1 MTELETG
8 LVLVVFRPAEW
19 PWEPVQPG
27 VTANENRV
35 LVVGTKRRGPKQPI
49 EPLPEE
55 WRGDGPPM
63 HAATPRFVL
72 EESQISHAA
81 PHLVPLGAL
90 QAKQHAEAWFGGRQC
105 QHSGR
110 YAGYLGEDS
119 YKFDMFVEKVF
130 FRGEE
135 RNYRL
140 YPIHDH
146 IVRV

>member
-1 MTELETG
+1 
-8 LVLVVFRPAEW
+8 
-19 PWEPVQPG
+19 
-27 VTANENRV
+27 
-35 LVVGTKRRGPKQPI
+35 
-49 EPLPEE
+49 
-55 WRGDGPPM
+55 M

-90 QAKQHAEAWFGGRQC
+90 QAKQHA

-130 FRGEE
+130 FRGKE

-140 YPIHDH
+140 YPIHDR

>member
-1 MTELETG
+1 L
-8 LVLVVFRPAEW
+8 
-19 PWEPVQPG
+19 
-27 VTANENRV
+27 
-35 LVVGTKRRGPKQPI
+35 VGTKRRGPKQPI
-49 EPLPEE
+49 KPLPEE
-55 WRGDGPPM
+55 WRGDGLPTY
-63 HAATPRFVL
+63 AATPRFVL
-72 EESQISHAA
+72 EESQLSHAA

-90 QAKQHAEAWFGGRQC
+90 QAKQHA

-130 FRGEE
+130 FRGKE

-140 YPIHDH
+140 YPIHDR